1 MKSMNDKCEIL
12 MEYCSLPEVRDQT
25 VNYQSSFTNLY
36 TSMQSLVSRAEQCM
50 SDHTDFNKAKE
61 EFDEWYHIAYG
72 TVQDSCN
79 PNGTA
84 QAVKQRLD
92 LIKSVSSRMTEGQ
105 HLLNCTSESLTKVLS
120 TTDES
125 QQEEMKNALSNM
137 RNNCDQLTINIGKQ
151 LSIMKNSVQRW
162 DVYNEALE
170 EINTWLNDAEDRI
183 KETPDS
189 KGQLG
194 EM

>member
-1 MKSMNDKCEIL
+1 MIIQKLEISMAKWIKEFQPKIEQENDTNDKTLQDLERRRSLFKEANKQKYEMESMNDKCEIL

-84 QAVKQRLD
+84 QAVK
-92 LIKSVSSRMTEGQ
+92 
-105 HLLNCTSESLTKVLS
+105 
-120 TTDES
+120 
-125 QQEEMKNALSNM
+125 
-137 RNNCDQLTINIGKQ
+137 
-151 LSIMKNSVQRW
+151 
-162 DVYNEALE
+162 
-170 EINTWLNDAEDRI
+170 
-183 KETPDS
+183 
-189 KGQLG
+189 
-194 EM
+194 